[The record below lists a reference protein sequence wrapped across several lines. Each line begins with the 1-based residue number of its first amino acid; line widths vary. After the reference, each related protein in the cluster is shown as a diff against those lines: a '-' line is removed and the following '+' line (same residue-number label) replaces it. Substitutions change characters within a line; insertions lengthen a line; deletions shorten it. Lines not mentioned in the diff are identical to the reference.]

1 MRAPQREMLS
11 GLVGAVALFGL
22 ASCSTTVASAPS
34 QPAYDTDVRPILMA
48 HCARCHGAGD
58 AINVPT
64 EPTGPDAAVEASIAN
79 TAAML
84 KATNI
89 YLDRYSSEGTK
100 TGAYVARNEFA
111 LIFPPTNTKPEY
123 LMPPPPAPGLS
134 DFELDVLKA
143 WAASSAPC
151 SNDPNPDK
159 SVCPNGP
166 GAGP

>member
-1 MRAPQREMLS
+1 MLS

-22 ASCSTTVASAPS
+22 ASCSTTVTSAPS
-34 QPAYDTDVRPILMA
+34 QPVYDSDVQPILMA

-58 AINVPT
+58 SINVPT
-64 EPTGPDAAVEASIAN
+64 EPTGPDAAVEPSIAN
-79 TAAML
+79 SAAAL
-84 KATNI
+84 KSTNI
-89 YLDRYSSEGTK
+89 FLDRYSSDGTK
-100 TGAYVARNEFA
+100 TGAYIARATFSIV
-111 LIFPPTNTKPEY
+111 LPPKAQGQL

-143 WAASSAPC
+143 WAAGPGLC

-166 GAGP
+166 GPGP